1 MERLNN
7 EDGICPACGKSRW
20 EYRWEQKYLKPYTV
34 LQEKYLIGAVS
45 EVNASGAIYAACDL
59 VLDQRLSVLEL
70 ETEDPEDF
78 LRKAER
84 LFGNFDVLGLAA
96 VKDYFVRETKGYL
109 VMEDLT
115 QGSLRTA
122 MEKKQLPK
130 RTPDEMVKAVFAGIG
145 GMRISAQHRNDP
157 WGDYGGSSAL

>member
-1 MERLNN
+1 MRMGYASMREEPL
-7 EDGICPACGKSRW
+7 GIPLGAEVFEALHGIARKVSHRCG
-20 EYRWEQKYLKPYTV
+20 L
-34 LQEKYLIGAVS
+34 

-122 MEKKQLPK
+122 MEKSSCLR
-130 RTPDEMVKAVFAGIG
+130 RTPDEMVKLFSPALEACVYLHSIG
-145 GMRISAQHRNDP
+145 MIHG
-157 WGDYGGSSAL
+157 GDYGGSSAL